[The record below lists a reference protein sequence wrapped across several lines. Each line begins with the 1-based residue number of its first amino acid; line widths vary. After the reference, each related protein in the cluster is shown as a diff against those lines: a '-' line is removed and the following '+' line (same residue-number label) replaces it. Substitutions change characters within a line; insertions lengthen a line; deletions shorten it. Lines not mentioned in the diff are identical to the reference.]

1 MGMTYREKLAELI
14 KLNRETEEICR
25 KQAENY
31 LGQADC
37 YKRIAESY
45 ERELAILEADS
56 EP

>member
-1 MGMTYREKLAELI
+1 MTYREKLESLI
-14 KLNRETEEICR
+14 KLNHESAEICR

-37 YKRIAESY
+37 YKCIAESY
-45 ERELAILEADS
+45 EAELAILEGND

>member
-1 MGMTYREKLAELI
+1 MTYLEKLAELI

-31 LGQADC
+31 LAQADC

-45 ERELAILEADS
+45 ERELAILEGDD